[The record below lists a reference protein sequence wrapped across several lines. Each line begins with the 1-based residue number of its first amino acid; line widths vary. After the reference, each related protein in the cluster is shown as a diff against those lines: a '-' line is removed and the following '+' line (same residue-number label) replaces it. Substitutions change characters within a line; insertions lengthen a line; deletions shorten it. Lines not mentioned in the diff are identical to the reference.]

1 MPGWEALLEEHFQ
14 GRDVR
19 PARREERPL
28 HRDFAGVDAV
38 GPLSL
43 RFCRGPLLPEI
54 VLLLDLPRPGEDG
67 GGTGRGILRGGV
79 CCLPRV
85 G

>member
-43 RFCRGPLLPEI
+43 RFC
-54 VLLLDLPRPGEDG
+54 
-67 GGTGRGILRGGV
+67 
-79 CCLPRV
+79 
-85 G
+85 